1 MGQGKRIRI
10 MEIVDKNMVSII
22 MLSCNGE
29 RFVEETVHSVLAQT
43 YQNWRLIFID
53 DNSSDETI
61 AIISRLK
68 EEDRQKRIKET
79 ESKFEGGKNN
89 FYAEKVIDNAY
100 KTSSDKIVILRSP
113 YTMGNSNNMNSA
125 LKDIQGRWVAFLNVG
140 DVWAPDK
147 LEKQIAFMEEH
158 GYAFS
163 YTNYGLMDM
172 ESRNRG
178 VVVSGKAHVTHED
191 MLKCCWP
198 AYMTVM
204 YDREK
209 VGEMKVRASQNNDY
223 ALWLKVSNRH
233 DCYLLDE
240 NLATMRTKCG
250 RLGRILLTDK
260 LKWRYDAYRYDEGLG
275 CITSLLYTIRNGGY
289 GIVKWMRYVKRT
301 K

>member
-1 MGQGKRIRI
+1 MGLGLYN
-10 MEIVDKNMVSII
+10 MEITDKNMVSIV
-22 MLSCNGE
+22 MLSHNGE
-29 RFVEETVHSVLAQT
+29 RYLEDTLRSVMAQT
-43 YQNWRLIFID
+43 YQYWQLIFID

-61 AIISRLK
+61 AVISRLK
-68 EEDRQKRIKET
+68 EVDRKDM
-79 ESKFEGGKNN
+79 N
-89 FYAEKVIDNAY
+89 DDY
-100 KTSSDKIVILRSP
+100 KTSADRITILRSV
-113 YTMGNSNNMNSA
+113 YTVGASNNMNSA

-147 LEKQIAFMEEH
+147 LEKQIAFMEDY

-163 YTNYGLMDM
+163 YTSYGLMDM

-198 AYMTVM
+198 SYMTVM

-209 VGEMKVRASQNNDY
+209 VGDMKVRAPLNNDY
-223 ALWLKVSNRH
+223 ALWLNVSDRY

-240 NLATMRTKCG
+240 NLATMRTKWG
-250 RLGRILLTDK
+250 KLGRVLLTNNI
-260 LKWRYDAYRYDEGLG
+260 KWRYDAYRLDEDLG
-275 CITSLLYTIRNGGY
+275 RVTSLLYTIRNGWY
-289 GIVKWMRYVKRT
+289 GIVKWMKYVKRT